1 MVGTVCVIV
10 AIHDKSATFNRKS
23 RERGSFLLIPSN
35 ATQVV
40 LVVGVFDLFHIGHVN
55 MLRAARALGDRLV
68 VVVNG
73 DQLTSS
79 YKRPPI
85 MSEEDRLAVLQS
97 CRYVDQAEISND
109 YCIRD
114 AVLRHG
120 VTKIVHGDDWEMESY
135 KAQIR
140 CDDAFLEEHGVEL
153 IWVPYTP
160 GVSTSDIIRAC
171 VERGLE
177 DTNGRRGARSCDG

>member
-1 MVGTVCVIV
+1 MVGPVCLIV
-10 AIHDKSATFNRKS
+10 AIHDKSATFNSKS
-23 RERGSFLLIPSN
+23 CERGSFLLIPPN

-153 IWVPYTP
+153 VWVPYTP
-160 GVSTSDIIRAC
+160 GISTSDIIRAC

>member
-1 MVGTVCVIV
+1 
-10 AIHDKSATFNRKS
+10 
-23 RERGSFLLIPSN
+23 
-35 ATQVV
+35 
-40 LVVGVFDLFHIGHVN
+40 VFDLFHMGHVN

-85 MSEEDRLAVLQS
+85 MNEEGRLAVVQA
-97 CRYVDQAEISND
+97 CRFVDQAEISND
-109 YCIRD
+109 YCIRA
-114 AVLRHG
+114 AVLRHS

-153 IWVPYTP
+153 VLVPYTP

-171 VERGLE
+171 MERGTTE
-177 DTNGRRGARSCDG
+177 AGAQSDSTGPQSGARSCDG